1 MRTDIHFGTDGWRG
15 LIADDFTFSNVRRVA
30 QAIAAYVLKHEDAGR
45 GVAVGYDTRF
55 ASPRAADLVAE
66 TLAAAGIPVLLSN
79 DYVPTPVVS
88 FTVHHHQLAA
98 GVVVTSSHNP
108 WNWNGLKVKARYGGS
123 ASPEIMKKI
132 EEELRSGAA
141 PRGTPAA
148 ITKADFKPDYVQAI
162 TRLVD
167 MKRIA
172 GAGFRFVIDVM
183 YGSGRGVLAGIF
195 RQHGIEHVEI
205 RNDVNPLFPDINP
218 EPIEPHVRLA
228 QEAVVR
234 ERAHAGFISD
244 GDADRIGAVDENGA
258 FVDPHRIFCIL
269 LHWMLARRQWPG
281 EVARAFNSTHMA
293 DRIAAR
299 FGRRMHVTPIGFKYL
314 GALMMERDVLIAA
327 EESGGIGIKRHLP
340 ERDST
345 LNALL
350 LAGVMAEE
358 GKTLGQLVAQLQ
370 QEFGAHY
377 YGRRDLHIPDEV
389 KWAAIRRA
397 EGDATTAVGRYHIL
411 RRESVD
417 GVKLFLDAPRDGSGA
432 EPWLL
437 VRASGTEPLLRL
449 YAEAASPDLMR
460 DILGQAEE
468 FVAAQTTTT
477 ARNG

>member
-1 MRTDIHFGTDGWRG
+1 M
-15 LIADDFTFSNVRRVA
+15 RRVA
-30 QAIAAYVLKHEDAGR
+30 QAVASYVLKYEDAAR

-55 ASPRAADLVAE
+55 ASPRAAELVAE
-66 TLAAAGIPVLLSN
+66 ILAAAGIPVLLSN

-88 FTVHHHQLAA
+88 FTVHHRGLAA

-108 WNWNGLKVKARYGGS
+108 WNWNGMKVKARYGGS
-123 ASPEIMKKI
+123 ASPAIMQKI
-132 EEELRSGAA
+132 EEELRAGAA
-141 PRGTPAA
+141 PKGATAT
-148 ITKADFKPDYVQAI
+148 ITSADFKPDYVEAI

-167 MKRIA
+167 MERIA
-172 GAGFRFVIDVM
+172 RAGFRFVIDVM
-183 YGSGRGVLAGIF
+183 YGAGRGVLASIF
-195 RQHGIEHVEI
+195 RQHGIEHLEI
-205 RNDVNPLFPDINP
+205 RNEVNPLFPDINP

-234 ERAHAGFISD
+234 ERAHAGFLSD

-258 FVDPHRIFCIL
+258 FVDPHKIFCIL
-269 LHWMLARRQWPG
+269 LRWMLARPAWPG
-281 EVARAFNSTHMA
+281 EVARAFNATHMA

-299 FGRRMHVTPIGFKYL
+299 FGRKMHVTPIGFKYL
-314 GALMMERDVLIAA
+314 GALMMERDVMIAA

-358 GKTLGQLVAQLQ
+358 GRTLAQLVAQLQ

-377 YGRRDLHIPDEV
+377 YGRRDLHMPDEV

-397 EGDATTAVGRYHIL
+397 ESDSTAVIGRYRLL

-417 GVKLFLDAPRDGSGA
+417 GIKLFLDAPHDHGGA

-449 YAEAASPDLMR
+449 YAEAASPDLVR
-460 DILGQAEE
+460 DILDQAEE
-468 FVAAQTTTT
+468 FVGASATAA
-477 ARNG
+477 AADA

>member
-1 MRTDIHFGTDGWRG
+1 M
-15 LIADDFTFSNVRRVA
+15 IADDFTFSNVRRVA
-30 QAIAAYVLKHEDAGR
+30 QAIASYVLKHEDASR

-66 TLAAAGIPVLLSN
+66 TLAAAGIPVLLSD

-88 FTVHHHQLAA
+88 FTVHHRQLAA

-123 ASPEIMKKI
+123 ASPEIMKRI
-132 EEELRSGAA
+132 EEELRAGAA
-141 PRGTPAA
+141 PSGTAAA

-162 TRLVD
+162 TQLVE
-167 MKRIA
+167 MERIA
-172 GAGFRFVIDVM
+172 RAGFRFVIDVM

-195 RQHGIEHVEI
+195 RQHGVEHVEI

-228 QEAVVR
+228 QETVVR

-258 FVDPHRIFCIL
+258 FVDPHKIFCIL
-269 LHWMLARRQWPG
+269 LYWMLARRQWPG

-345 LNALL
+345 LNALM

-377 YGRRDLHIPDEV
+377 YGRRDLRIPDEV

-397 EGDATTAVGRYHIL
+397 ESDATTAVGRYRIL
-411 RRESVD
+411 RRENVD

-449 YAEAASPDLMR
+449 YAEAAAPDLMR
-460 DILGQAEE
+460 DILDQAEE
-468 FVAAQTTTT
+468 FVSAQATTT
-477 ARNG
+477 AQHG